1 MGDAHDRVAQ
11 HHARTCPAHHDPH
24 LLAHVGPVTMN
35 DAVRAG
41 GLRIAKYASLQAPR
55 RVVEQS
61 AAVAAKRRAALV
73 AVSAA
78 THAYPGFDGFERAR
92 ATHEAFVGD
101 ELNDRHGH
109 GEQERIPYS
118 RRPWFRC
125 SWLVFG
131 REPDDGFE
139 ATPEH

>member
-1 MGDAHDRVAQ
+1 
-11 HHARTCPAHHDPH
+11 
-24 LLAHVGPVTMN
+24 
-35 DAVRAG
+35 
-41 GLRIAKYASLQAPR
+41 
-55 RVVEQS
+55 S
-61 AAVAAKRRAALV
+61 AAI
-73 AVSAA
+73 
-78 THAYPGFDGFERAR
+78 HAYHGFNGFERAR

-139 ATPEH
+139 ATPEHALAVKRHLQRIHRLLERRVLHDRLADAVAVLLVSIHDPCQRDDLVVLELHGLGKRRDLAGLNIVAD